1 MGAATSHNMQL
12 RFIVLVLLVLS
23 TQAETSRRRPFSE
36 AGRRLLW
43 GYTDTRR
50 RAVPTPAPTSATIYC
65 DGANGDWVVKSY
77 SNLNAVPG
85 DNLIF
90 KYGTSHD
97 VYEMASE
104 AAYNSCDFTGATEKG
119 STTAGGGNGLSVS
132 LSGTGD
138 KYYACS
144 QGLRTEQSAWE
155 VPVIMFLMKSLCPG
169 ASITVQWYFGVSNF
183 QRAIS
188 MVIPLS
194 LSAFSLSRTQ
204 AYLKDLLFI
213 SAASFSNFSIT
224 RLSIPP
230 SL

>member
-50 RAVPTPAPTSATIYC
+50 RSVPTPAPTSATIYC
-65 DGANGDWVVKSY
+65 DGASGDWVVKSY

-97 VYEMASE
+97 VYEMALRQRTTTATSRE
-104 AAYNSCDFTGATEKG
+104 PLRRAARRQVVETASQSVFRALGT
-119 STTAGGGNGLSVS
+119 STTHVHKGHIALPG
-132 LSGTGD
+132 
-138 KYYACS
+138 
-144 QGLRTEQSAWE
+144 
-155 VPVIMFLMKSLCPG
+155 KS
-169 ASITVQWYFGVSNF
+169 
-183 QRAIS
+183 
-188 MVIPLS
+188 
-194 LSAFSLSRTQ
+194 SRLQ
-204 AYLKDLLFI
+204 YLTPRPIAPHAVTL
-213 SAASFSNFSIT
+213 A
-224 RLSIPP
+224 
-230 SL
+230 

>member
-50 RAVPTPAPTSATIYC
+50 RTVPTPAPTSATIYC
-65 DGANGDWVVKSY
+65 DGASGDWVVKSY

-104 AAYNSCDFTGATEKG
+104 
-119 STTAGGGNGLSVS
+119 SVFRA
-132 LSGTGD
+132 LGTGTTHVH
-138 KYYACS
+138 KGHIALP
-144 QGLRTEQSAWE
+144 G
-155 VPVIMFLMKSLCPG
+155 KS
-169 ASITVQWYFGVSNF
+169 
-183 QRAIS
+183 
-188 MVIPLS
+188 
-194 LSAFSLSRTQ
+194 SRLQ
-204 AYLKDLLFI
+204 YLTPRPT
-213 SAASFSNFSIT
+213 APHAV
-224 RLSIPP
+224 RLA
-230 SL
+230 